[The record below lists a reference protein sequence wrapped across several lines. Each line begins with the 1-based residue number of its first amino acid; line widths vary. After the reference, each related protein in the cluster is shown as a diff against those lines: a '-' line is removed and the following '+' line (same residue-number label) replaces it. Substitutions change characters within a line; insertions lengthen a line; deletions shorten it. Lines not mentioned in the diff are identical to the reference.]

1 MVYEKYILSPFM
13 LFNWTEVSKLNRKSC
28 VKDIKR
34 DNIKL
39 SNLGGTAET
48 KPFRPKKGEMVFYI
62 LYIYWKCR
70 DDFNRLRFEKITKRT
85 ERGK

>member
-13 LFNWTEVSKLNRKSC
+13 LFNWTEISKLNRKSC
-28 VKDIKR
+28 VKDIER

-48 KPFRPKKGEMVFYI
+48 KPFRPKKGGMVFNI
-62 LYIYWKCR
+62 HWKM
-70 DDFNRLRFEKITKRT
+70 
-85 ERGK
+85 